1 MKKRKE
7 KPITL
12 MLSVPPIR
20 IERWLIIAL
29 LCGNIIDDSALLT
42 AEKPRLGQLSYAA
55 LQCEAMSSLK
65 DT

>member
-12 MLSVPPIR
+12 TLSVPPIR

-42 AEKPRLGQLSYAA
+42 EKPRLGQISYAA
-55 LQCEAMSSLK
+55 LQCDAMSSLK